1 MRKKVDVLSMD
12 NEKAR
17 EFFMKPSSYFSQN
30 LPKYF
35 NLGYLLESAESKLGK
50 KQLKKEMYFENKVY
64 SNFPNVNF
72 LIQTNKTISTYRPI
86 TLLHPYIYVDYVNF
100 LTEIKIWE
108 ELKER
113 FQNLQEEV
121 KEKIICS
128 SLPFDIE
135 TSKEDD
141 SKKEMALNFWKSI
154 EQETIKYSLG
164 YNYLLKLDI
173 SNFYGSIYTHTLC
186 WAFHGENY
194 SKEAKNSKNLQN
206 LTGDK
211 CDRKFQWMNYGET
224 VGIPQGNVISDL
236 MSELLLAYIDSELVK
251 KIDDEIDYKIIRYR
265 DDYRI
270 FTKRLEDST
279 LVKRELVVLLQR
291 FKLNLGESKTSQT
304 TDIIS
309 GSLKEDKMYWIEHDP
324 VTKLT
329 SDKFYRSPKILMKKS
344 LEEHKNKKY
353 KTRVF
358 NEFFKKHFHN
368 RTYQATLQK
377 HLLIIKVFSDLYPN
391 SGQLIAA
398 LHEFEGRLLDL
409 NYKDFRNIG
418 TEVEVL
424 IAILVDIIKKNPKI
438 TEIGVKLLST
448 LLKKINFEEFEMKY
462 LESNNSNEVQ
472 SDFEVKLAY
481 INSVN
486 HKLSNSNYNDYLEI
500 WMQRLVVKNLKEST
514 TLSDLYI
521 EQSKNELVKF
531 CNSIIRGKEMIQIFN
546 EDWLKDE

>member
-1 MRKKVDVLSMD
+1 
-12 NEKAR
+12 
-17 EFFMKPSSYFSQN
+17 
-30 LPKYF
+30 
-35 NLGYLLESAESKLGK
+35 
-50 KQLKKEMYFENKVY
+50 
-64 SNFPNVNF
+64 
-72 LIQTNKTISTYRPI
+72 
-86 TLLHPYIYVDYVNF
+86 
-100 LTEIKIWE
+100 
-108 ELKER
+108 
-113 FQNLQEEV
+113 
-121 KEKIICS
+121 
-128 SLPFDIE
+128 
-135 TSKEDD
+135 
-141 SKKEMALNFWKSI
+141 
-154 EQETIKYSLG
+154 
-164 YNYLLKLDI
+164 
-173 SNFYGSIYTHTLC
+173 
-186 WAFHGENY
+186 
-194 SKEAKNSKNLQN
+194 
-206 LTGDK
+206 
-211 CDRKFQWMNYGET
+211 
-224 VGIPQGNVISDL
+224 
-236 MSELLLAYIDSELVK
+236 
-251 KIDDEIDYKIIRYR
+251 
-265 DDYRI
+265 
-270 FTKRLEDST
+270 
-279 LVKRELVVLLQR
+279 
-291 FKLNLGESKTSQT
+291 
-304 TDIIS
+304 
-309 GSLKEDKMYWIEHDP
+309 
-324 VTKLT
+324 
-329 SDKFYRSPKILMKKS
+329 
-344 LEEHKNKKY
+344 
-353 KTRVF
+353 
-358 NEFFKKHFHN
+358 KKHFHN

-546 EDWLKDE
+546 EDWLKDEHKIELSKFINLNEIDKLTDIISDDEIYLAEYNQMT

>member
-1 MRKKVDVLSMD
+1 
-12 NEKAR
+12 
-17 EFFMKPSSYFSQN
+17 
-30 LPKYF
+30 
-35 NLGYLLESAESKLGK
+35 
-50 KQLKKEMYFENKVY
+50 
-64 SNFPNVNF
+64 
-72 LIQTNKTISTYRPI
+72 
-86 TLLHPYIYVDYVNF
+86 
-100 LTEIKIWE
+100 
-108 ELKER
+108 
-113 FQNLQEEV
+113 
-121 KEKIICS
+121 
-128 SLPFDIE
+128 
-135 TSKEDD
+135 
-141 SKKEMALNFWKSI
+141 
-154 EQETIKYSLG
+154 
-164 YNYLLKLDI
+164 
-173 SNFYGSIYTHTLC
+173 
-186 WAFHGENY
+186 
-194 SKEAKNSKNLQN
+194 
-206 LTGDK
+206 
-211 CDRKFQWMNYGET
+211 
-224 VGIPQGNVISDL
+224 
-236 MSELLLAYIDSELVK
+236 
-251 KIDDEIDYKIIRYR
+251 
-265 DDYRI
+265 
-270 FTKRLEDST
+270 DST

-546 EDWLKDE
+546 EDWLKDEHKIELSKFINLNEIDKLTDIISDDEIYLAEYNQMT